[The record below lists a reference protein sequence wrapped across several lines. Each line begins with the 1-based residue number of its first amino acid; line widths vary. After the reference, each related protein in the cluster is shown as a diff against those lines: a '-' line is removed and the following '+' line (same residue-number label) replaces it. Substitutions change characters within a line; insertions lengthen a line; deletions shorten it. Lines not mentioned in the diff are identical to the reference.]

1 MSIPQP
7 EAKVYRREWE
17 QAGIT
22 RGSQWKRNDNGRIAV
37 VIHQYHDLDTNEVT
51 SMEIYML
58 DTREF
63 LNPSPINFYKAVSSK
78 IYSNL
83 HI

>member
-1 MSIPQP
+1 MSIPQI
-7 EAKVYRREWE
+7 ENKVFRREWE

-58 DTREF
+58 DTKEF
-63 LNPSPINFYKAVSSK
+63 LNPSPLVFFNAVKSNIYKG
-78 IYSNL
+78 L
-83 HI
+83 P

>member
-17 QAGIT
+17 QAEIT
-22 RGSQWKRNDNGRIAV
+22 KGSQWKRNDNSRIAV

-51 SMEIYML
+51 SMQIYML

-63 LNPSPINFYKAVSSK
+63 LEPAPIIFYNSVKQGHLIKV
-78 IYSNL
+78 
-83 HI
+83 